1 MTVTVWKVASVEVN
15 GRVVFPTLTKP
26 VKVTDAMMVKV
37 PVLFPVTVNVVPVLS
52 NTEESKDH
60 EVR

>member
-1 MTVTVWKVASVEVN
+1 M
-15 GRVVFPTLTKP
+15 VFPTLTEP
-26 VKVTDAMMVKV
+26 VKVTDAVMVKV

-60 EVR
+60 EVW